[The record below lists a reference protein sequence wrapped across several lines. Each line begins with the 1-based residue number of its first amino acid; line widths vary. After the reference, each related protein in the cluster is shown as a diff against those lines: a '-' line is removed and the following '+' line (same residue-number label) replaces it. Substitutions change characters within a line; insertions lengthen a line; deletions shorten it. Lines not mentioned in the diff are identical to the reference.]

1 MPSNEQKNV
10 NGGSTAIDKQ
20 EKASLAMTSRG
31 LTPATL
37 DEAWRYATALS
48 KTAFVP
54 EVYRG
59 KPEDCLIAIDTA
71 MRLNVAPLM
80 LLQNSY
86 IVHGRPGME
95 AKLVIALVNNSGNF
109 TDPLDYEIDGEDPAE
124 KSYRVRAFAT
134 RTSTGKIL
142 YGPWITW
149 DIVKAEGWESKSG
162 SKWKTIPALMF
173 AYRAATWFARMHCPE
188 VLMGMQT
195 VDELEDVG
203 ERRQVESHDV
213 TTMNGIAGAKAKLQA
228 QTQGNDEPT
237 EPEPSTPADSEPPT
251 EAKEEATEGGT
262 DAAPVE
268 AFEDGDLPNA
278 VEKPW
283 ACERC
288 GTLYAV
294 KPARGVCVAEDADGF
309 SCKGKIVK
317 RSK

>member
-1 MPSNEQKNV
+1 MSNEQTNG
-10 NGGSTAIDKQ
+10 NGGSTAIEKQ
-20 EKASLAMTSRG
+20 EKATLAMTSRG
-31 LTPATL
+31 LTPSTL

-48 KTAFVP
+48 RTSFVP
-54 EVYRG
+54 EAYRG
-59 KPEDCLIAIDTA
+59 KPDDCLIAIDTA

-95 AKLVIALVNNSGNF
+95 AKLVIALVNNSGGF

-149 DIVKAEGWESKSG
+149 DIVKAEGWDGKSG
-162 SKWKTIPALMF
+162 SKWKTMPGLMF
-173 AYRAATWFARMHCPE
+173 AYRAAAWFARIHCPE

-195 VDELEDVG
+195 VDELEDTG
-203 ERRQVESHDV
+203 DRRKVESQDV
-213 TTMNGIAGAKAKLQA
+213 TAMNGIAGAKAKLQA
-228 QTQGNDEPT
+228 QTQPEPT
-237 EPEPSTPADSEPPT
+237 EPEPSTPADSETPT
-251 EAKEEATEGGT
+251 EAKDEATAGGT

-268 AFEDGDLPNA
+268 GIEDDGLPNA

-283 ACERC
+283 ACEKC
-288 GTLYAV
+288 GMLYTV
-294 KPARGVCVAEDADGF
+294 KPARGVCVAEDEDSF
-309 SCKGKIVK
+309 QCKGKIVK
-317 RSK
+317 RT